1 MVNIMRR
8 LPDKIFLVTTSST
21 TVLLLVCTVLPFVAL
36 NSTESPIVWV
46 QDDAWSYLGVM
57 AFVLAVIMPLAMLVL
72 YSYQIEKT
80 GLLGL
85 IGLGMS
91 LIGFL
96 GYLCLQFDMA
106 FVWPVL
112 AERAPDLVDFNGP
125 MFSDRRFAFVHF
137 WMGPVHTV
145 GMLLFGIALV
155 RARVL
160 PRVACI
166 FFIIGL
172 IMSPGAL
179 FPPFLIRAV
188 GGVIGA
194 LGLGWMTLVL
204 WQRTG
209 RDPVAT

>member
-1 MVNIMRR
+1 MRR
-8 LPDKIFLVTTSST
+8 LLDKGFIVTTGST

-36 NSTESPIVWV
+36 NSNESPIVWV
-46 QDDAWSYLGVM
+46 QGNAWSYLSVM
-57 AFVLAVIMPLAMLVL
+57 AFMLAAIMPFAVLVL

-85 IGLGMS
+85 IGLVMS

-96 GYLCLQFDMA
+96 GFLCLQFDMA

-125 MFSDRRFAFVHF
+125 MFSDSRFALVHF

-155 RARVL
+155 RARVF
-160 PRVACI
+160 PRAACI
-166 FFIIGL
+166 LFMIGL

-179 FPPFLIRAV
+179 FPPFLIRAA

-204 WQRTG
+204 WHRTD
-209 RDPVAT
+209 RELVAP